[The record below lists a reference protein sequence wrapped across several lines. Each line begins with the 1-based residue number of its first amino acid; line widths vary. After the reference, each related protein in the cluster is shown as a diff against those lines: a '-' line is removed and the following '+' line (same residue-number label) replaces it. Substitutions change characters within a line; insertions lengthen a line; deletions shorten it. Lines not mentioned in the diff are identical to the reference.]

1 VLSVTFELEP
11 KFGPLGCLMGKL
23 ILRSMLTQAL
33 NGLTKGLDDHL
44 TTGQV
49 IGANGELLAT

>member
-1 VLSVTFELEP
+1 
-11 KFGPLGCLMGKL
+11 
-23 ILRSMLTQAL
+23 MLTQAL